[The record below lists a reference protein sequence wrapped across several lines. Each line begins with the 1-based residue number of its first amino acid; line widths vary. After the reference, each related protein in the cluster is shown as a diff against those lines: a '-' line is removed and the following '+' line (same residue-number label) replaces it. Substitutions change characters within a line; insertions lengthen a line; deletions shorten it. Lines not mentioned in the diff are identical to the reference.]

1 MITRALPLLTVL
13 GGLVAASAATA
24 FCGFYVAKADA
35 DLYNQASQVIL
46 ARNGDT
52 TVITMANDYQ
62 GDPKEFAMVV
72 PVPTVIQ
79 QGDVKV
85 VDKGL
90 IAHVDNYSAPRL
102 AEYHDPDPCP
112 RPVAEV
118 SLDHGGGR
126 WSGRNR
132 SSAPTM
138 SSRAEDL
145 KVTVEA
151 QYSVEEYDVLVLSAK
166 ESDGLVTFLEQEGY
180 NLPKGSKPT
189 LQSYIRQDLRFFV
202 AKVNLDKHAS
212 GGFQM
217 LRPLQ
222 VRYDSPR
229 FMLPI
234 RLGTVNAQG
243 EQDLLVY
250 TLTPKGRV
258 ETSNYRT
265 VKMPTDIEVPTFV
278 KDEFGDVYS
287 AAFEQVR
294 MREGRD
300 VVVTEYA
307 WPLSIMCDPCS
318 ADPLTA
324 TQLSQLGADWVGQQR
339 GKQFNAAFLT
349 RLHVRYN
356 AQRFPEDLRLHET
369 RDQQPFQGRYVMH
382 HPFTGETKCDA
393 ADAYWKGVRERRNTE
408 VGNLMELTGWSR
420 TDVLTQMEP
429 LPAAAG
435 RGGGSGWWRR
445 PVHGT
450 GWGASELP

>member
-1 MITRALPLLTVL
+1 MMLRALPLLTVL
-13 GGLVAASAATA
+13 GGLVATSAATA

-35 DLYNQASQVIL
+35 DLYNEASQVIL

-52 TVITMANDYQ
+52 TVVTMANDYQ

-72 PVPTVIQ
+72 PVPTVIGE
-79 QGDVKV
+79 GDVKV
-85 VDKGL
+85 VDPAL
-90 IAHVDNYSAPRL
+90 IKHVDDYSAPRL
-102 AEYHDPDPCP
+102 AEYHDADPCP
-112 RPVAEV
+112 PEYPSVALQ
-118 SLDHGGGR
+118 SRKRRFL
-126 WSGRNR
+126 
-132 SSAPTM
+132 APSTSM
-138 SSRAEDL
+138 RESDELVPDDL
-145 KVTVEA
+145 GVTIEA
-151 QYSVEEYDVLVLSAK
+151 RYTVEEYDVLVLSAE
-166 ESDGLVTFLEQEGY
+166 ESDGLITFLEREGY
-180 NLPKGSKPT
+180 NLPDGSKPT

-202 AKVNLDKHAS
+202 AKVNLDEHAKS
-212 GGFQM
+212 GFQM

-222 VRYDSPR
+222 VRYESPR

-234 RLGTVNAQG
+234 RLGTVNAKG

-250 TLTPKGRV
+250 TVTPKGRV

-278 KDEFGDVYS
+278 KDEFGDVYG

-324 TQLSQLGADWVGQQR
+324 TQLSQLGADWVGTQQ

-349 RLHVRYN
+349 RLHVRYD
-356 AQRFPEDLRLHET
+356 AKRFPEDLRLHET
-369 RDQQPFQGRYVMH
+369 RDSASFQGRYVMR
-382 HPFTGETKCDA
+382 HPFAGETECKA

-420 TDVLTQMEP
+420 SDVLAQMEP
-429 LPAAAG
+429 LPKGAS
-435 RGGGSGWWRR
+435 RGGGGGWWIR
-445 PVHGT
+445 PVHG
-450 GWGASELP
+450 GLDGASELP